1 MAQQRICTHG
11 LHLAAAPPSDLAKSI
26 AADSAASA
34 RTPVTASCNMV
45 DSSLPHFTLSF
56 LTVECFQSSQMPS
69 HVATHSLPLFPLQRH
84 KEGGERQRERRET
97 ERDRERRDL
106 QGVVGGVALC
116 QMPCICLLTCCFS
129 MLSRSCFC
137 HLSELRF
144 VINDCNKT
152 PERKSF
158 LQPRAR
164 YFGRFG

>member
-97 ERDRERRDL
+97 ERDRERQREERPPRGRGWRGIMSDAVHML
-106 QGVVGGVALC
+106 VNVLFFDAISL
-116 QMPCICLLTCCFS
+116 MLLP
-129 MLSRSCFC
+129 
-137 HLSELRF
+137 F
-144 VINDCNKT
+144 V
-152 PERKSF
+152 
-158 LQPRAR
+158 
-164 YFGRFG
+164 